1 MAVTRIATSSLKSL
15 NKYDSFLGGNAYYVP
30 PSFESVAT
38 TTVGAGGSSTVS
50 FSSIPSTYK
59 HLQIRGLSRATAGG
73 IGAFF
78 IQFNSDTGTN
88 YADHRI
94 EGNGATAYTDRNT
107 SAIRALSGLQ
117 AGSTTGA
124 NIFGGSVVDVLD
136 YQNTSKYKTI
146 RALSG
151 IDNNGSGNIAFGSG
165 LWMSTS
171 AVTSITLIPENTA
184 FAQYSSFALY
194 GIKA

>member
-1 MAVTRIATSSLKSL
+1 MTQNNVGIYASQISGHLWAPSGAYDALASVTVS
-15 NKYDSFLGGNAYYVP
+15 
-30 PSFESVAT
+30 AT
-38 TTVGAGGSSTVS
+38 TASVS
-50 FSSIPSTYK
+50 FAGIPTGYK
-59 HLQIRGLSRATAGG
+59 HLQIRVMSRATAGG

-124 NIFGGSVVDVLD
+124 NIFGGSVADVLD
-136 YQNTSKYKTI
+136 YGNSFKYKTI

-151 IDNNGSGNIAFGSG
+151 VDNNGSGNIAFGSG

-184 FAQYSSFALY
+184 FATYSSFALY
-194 GIKA
+194 GVK

>member
-1 MAVTRIATSSLKSL
+1 MWWAQLLNQIAAIHGTGVAASTTSYESIAT
-15 NKYDSFLGGNAYYVP
+15 V
-30 PSFESVAT
+30 
-38 TTVGAGGSSTVS
+38 TVGAGGSSTVS

-59 HLQIRGLSRATAGG
+59 HLQIRALSRATAGG

-78 IQFNSDTGTN
+78 IQFNSDTGSN

-94 EGNGATAYTDRNT
+94 EGNGASAYADRNT
-107 SAIRALSGLQ
+107 SATRALSGLQ

-124 NIFGGSVVDVLD
+124 NIFGGTVVDVLD

-146 RALSG
+146 RALGG

-171 AVTSITLIPENTA
+171 SVTGITLIPENTA

-194 GIKA
+194 GIKG